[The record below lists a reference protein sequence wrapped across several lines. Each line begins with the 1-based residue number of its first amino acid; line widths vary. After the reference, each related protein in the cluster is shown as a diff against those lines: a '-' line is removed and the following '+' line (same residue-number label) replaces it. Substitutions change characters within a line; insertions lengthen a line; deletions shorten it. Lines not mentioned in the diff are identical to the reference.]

1 MERLG
6 DRRFPGEGWAGN
18 RGKKLRIE
26 AFSIRPVDTLLA
38 RDIEFKA
45 LGPKGRQ
52 TPWVTDAKLCGTRGQ
67 GLPLTG
73 FAIRLAPH
81 VAERFEVV
89 YQGSFFESGIV
100 GPHRD
105 GELCIPPITDDPLEA
120 INVRLIAT
128 LIVKTGGALIASKP
142 RYQTMHDVSS
152 ADEGAVLSK
161 TVLNVGCG
169 YPLRQ
174 KLHRHFHGPEWREIR
189 LDLDPAVQPDI
200 VCSITDISPV
210 AADSVDAVWS
220 SHNLEHLQRHEVPL
234 ALAEFLRVLKPH
246 GLLLLT
252 LPDLQQVARLV
263 AEDRL
268 EDSAYISQ
276 SGPITPLDMIFGHTA
291 SLARGNQFMAHRTG
305 FTARTLHRLLIETG
319 FVEVTLRQATSFDL
333 WATGHKPGRG

>member
-1 MERLG
+1 MPEVSLPG
-6 DRRFPGEGWAGN
+6 D
-18 RGKKLRIE
+18 
-26 AFSIRPVDTLLA
+26 
-38 RDIEFKA
+38 
-45 LGPKGRQ
+45 
-52 TPWVTDAKLCGTRGQ
+52 
-67 GLPLTG
+67 
-73 FAIRLAPH
+73 
-81 VAERFEVV
+81 
-89 YQGSFFESGIV
+89 
-100 GPHRD
+100 
-105 GELCIPPITDDPLEA
+105 
-120 INVRLIAT
+120 
-128 LIVKTGGALIASKP
+128 
-142 RYQTMHDVSS
+142 
-152 ADEGAVLSK
+152 GAVPSK

-174 KLHRHFHGPEWREIR
+174 KLHRHFHRPEWREIR

-220 SHNLEHLQRHEVPL
+220 SHNLEHLQRHEVPQ
-234 ALAEFLRVLKPH
+234 ALAEFFRVLKPH

-305 FTARTLHRLLIETG
+305 FTARSLHKLLSEAG
-319 FVEVTLRQATSFDL
+319 FVEVASRQGASFDL
-333 WATGHKPGRG
+333 WATGYKPGRG

>member
-1 MERLG
+1 MPEVSLPG
-6 DRRFPGEGWAGN
+6 D
-18 RGKKLRIE
+18 
-26 AFSIRPVDTLLA
+26 
-38 RDIEFKA
+38 
-45 LGPKGRQ
+45 
-52 TPWVTDAKLCGTRGQ
+52 
-67 GLPLTG
+67 
-73 FAIRLAPH
+73 
-81 VAERFEVV
+81 
-89 YQGSFFESGIV
+89 
-100 GPHRD
+100 
-105 GELCIPPITDDPLEA
+105 
-120 INVRLIAT
+120 
-128 LIVKTGGALIASKP
+128 
-142 RYQTMHDVSS
+142 
-152 ADEGAVLSK
+152 GAVPSK

-210 AADSVDAVWS
+210 AADWVDAVWS

-246 GLLLLT
+246 GLLLVT

-268 EDSAYISQ
+268 EESAYVSQ

-305 FTARTLHRLLIETG
+305 FTARSLHKLLSEAG
-319 FVEVTLRQATSFDL
+319 FVEVTLRQGASFDL
-333 WATGHKPGRG
+333 WATGYKPGRG

>member
-1 MERLG
+1 MPEVSLPG
-6 DRRFPGEGWAGN
+6 D
-18 RGKKLRIE
+18 
-26 AFSIRPVDTLLA
+26 
-38 RDIEFKA
+38 
-45 LGPKGRQ
+45 
-52 TPWVTDAKLCGTRGQ
+52 
-67 GLPLTG
+67 
-73 FAIRLAPH
+73 
-81 VAERFEVV
+81 
-89 YQGSFFESGIV
+89 
-100 GPHRD
+100 
-105 GELCIPPITDDPLEA
+105 
-120 INVRLIAT
+120 
-128 LIVKTGGALIASKP
+128 
-142 RYQTMHDVSS
+142 
-152 ADEGAVLSK
+152 GAVPSK

-210 AADSVDAVWS
+210 AADWVDAVWS

-246 GLLLLT
+246 GLLLVT

-268 EDSAYISQ
+268 EESAYVSQ

-305 FTARTLHRLLIETG
+305 FTARTLHKLLIEAG
-319 FVEVTLRQATSFDL
+319 FVEVTLRQGASFDL
-333 WATGHKPGRG
+333 WATGYKPGRG